1 MGPGHLG
8 IGLALK
14 PVASKVPLW
23 ALLVATEVLDL
34 LSFGFMALG
43 IEKLGISQTS
53 LQQGIV
59 MVEPGVIHWS
69 HGLVMALVWAF
80 VASWVVFFIIR
91 DLRSSVLVALAV
103 FSHWMLDFIVHLPD
117 LPLAF
122 ASSRQVGLGLWGSG
136 PGLVISGILELV
148 LLGGG
153 LTIYLVYHRK
163 QKAAQVEDALVE

>member
-1 MGPGHLG
+1 
-8 IGLALK
+8 
-14 PVASKVPLW
+14 
-23 ALLVATEVLDL
+23 
-34 LSFGFMALG
+34 
-43 IEKLGISQTS
+43 
-53 LQQGIV
+53 
-59 MVEPGVIHWS
+59 
-69 HGLVMALVWAF
+69 
-80 VASWVVFFIIR
+80 VVFFIIR

-122 ASSRQVGLGLWGSG
+122 ASSRRVGLGLWGSG